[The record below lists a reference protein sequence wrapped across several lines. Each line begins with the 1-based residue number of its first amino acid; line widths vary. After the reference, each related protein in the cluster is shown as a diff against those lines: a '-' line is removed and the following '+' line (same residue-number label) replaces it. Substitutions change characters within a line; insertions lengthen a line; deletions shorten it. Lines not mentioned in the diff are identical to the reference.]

1 MTDPITIDNISKFF
15 ELSEYEYRV
24 FDMSRTVK
32 LMSNEAF
39 KNIETQ
45 KALYPT
51 PFQQHAWLGIIFW
64 HPESV
69 KEPAIW
75 FLKFPIDELGFLKLE
90 ARDSFIQEMLSQV
103 SDEIKQGKLAGNDD
117 TSSVSSGISDTSQ
130 TSETTHQAKEKKD
143 KHESIFAFKPQ
154 QDKMAIFN
162 SLATRAL
169 EQNPSRHYN
178 HAKEYFEGKPGYEQ
192 WSFMGF
198 QGLADVAANLDI
210 DDNMHNV
217 AQSIALMPEQPLI
230 LFSQLLEHTQPD
242 GSVSKALLEKL
253 DKELAS
259 STPNITLIAS
269 LARGL
274 SDSSLSKTSVRNL
287 LNSPL
292 KTDIE
297 ILAVIASRAWETLK
311 DKQILKNYLEA
322 LAQQE
327 QQSFDVILMEL
338 LPIPDM
344 RGVLME
350 GLKDPDRS
358 NQLAASIRG
367 FMQRFQ

>member
-1 MTDPITIDNISKFF
+1 MTDPITIDNISNFF
-15 ELSEYEYRV
+15 ELSQYEYRV
-24 FDMSRTVK
+24 FDMSRIVK
-32 LMSNEAF
+32 QMSNEAF
-39 KNIETQ
+39 KRIEMQ

-103 SDEIKQGKLAGNDD
+103 GDKIKKVKPATPAIDD
-117 TSSVSSGISDTSQ
+117 VSKDTSQ
-130 TSETTHQAKEKKD
+130 NASKDDHEQTETHPSKAD
-143 KHESIFAFKPQ
+143 HESAFAFKPQ

-169 EQNPSRHYN
+169 EQNPSKHYN
-178 HAKEYFEGKPGYEQ
+178 HAKEYFAGIPGYEQ

-210 DDNMHNV
+210 DENMHHA
-217 AQSIALMPEQPLI
+217 AQSISQMPEQPLI
-230 LFSQLLEHTQPD
+230 LFTQLLEHTQPD
-242 GSVSKALLEKL
+242 GSLSMALLDRL
-253 DKELAS
+253 DKELKTHS
-259 STPNITLIAS
+259 PNITLIAS
-269 LARGL
+269 LGRGL
-274 SDSSLSKTSVRNL
+274 SGSLKNEDCISHLLDSSLH
-287 LNSPL
+287 
-292 KTDIE
+292 TDIE

-311 DKQILKNYLEA
+311 NKSILKRYLEA

-344 RGVLME
+344 REVLME
-350 GLKDPDRS
+350 GLKNPDKS
-358 NQLAASIRG
+358 DVLTASIRG
-367 FMQRFQ
+367 FMKRFQ